1 MNTIDNFTGQHK
13 EKRIVKKKKT
23 IFRNMDITKTN
34 FSEVYLKIQNLADQ
48 KQDDLLFRICE
59 LLKQEVYH
67 YDWVGFYILDQ
78 DKNELV
84 LGPYVGKPTEHTH
97 IAVGKGICG
106 QVAES
111 GQTMVVQDVTQV
123 ENYISCGLDVQSE
136 IVVPV
141 LKDGKFVAELD
152 IDSHSPAPF
161 KAEDSEFLTKV
172 CDLLIDRF

>member
-1 MNTIDNFTGQHK
+1 MTT
-13 EKRIVKKKKT
+13 
-23 IFRNMDITKTN
+23 TN
-34 FSEVYLKIQNLADQ
+34 FSEVYHKITKLIQNNP
-48 KQDDLLFRICE
+48 DDLLFRICE
-59 LLKQEVYH
+59 FLKLEVYH

-78 DKNELV
+78 QKNELV
-84 LGPYVGKPTEHTH
+84 LGPFVGKPTPHTH

-111 GQTMVVQDVTQV
+111 AKTMVVQDVTQV

-141 LKDGKFVAELD
+141 MKDGRFVAELD

-161 KAEDSEFLTKV
+161 TDDDIDFLTKI
-172 CDLLIDRF
+172 CDLLSNRF

>member
-1 MNTIDNFTGQHK
+1 MIKPNF
-13 EKRIVKKKKT
+13 E
-23 IFRNMDITKTN
+23 
-34 FSEVYLKIQNLADQ
+34 EVYQKIAALVKINP
-48 KQDDLLFRICE
+48 DDLLLRICE

-78 DKNELV
+78 AKNELV
-84 LGPYVGKPTEHTH
+84 LGPFVGKPTQHTH

-106 QVAES
+106 QVALS

-123 ENYISCGLDVQSE
+123 ENYISCGLEVQSE

-141 LKDGKFVAELD
+141 LKNGKFVAELD

-161 KAEDSEFLTKV
+161 TEDDNEFLVKV
-172 CDLLIDRF
+172 CDLLTNHF

>member
-1 MNTIDNFTGQHK
+1 MTA
-13 EKRIVKKKKT
+13 
-23 IFRNMDITKTN
+23 TN
-34 FSEVYLKIQNLADQ
+34 FNEVYKSIDDLIKRNPQ
-48 KQDDLLFRICE
+48 DLLFRICE

-67 YDWVGFYILDQ
+67 YDWVGVYILDQ

-84 LGPYVGKPTEHTH
+84 LGPFVGKPTPHTH

-123 ENYISCGLDVQSE
+123 DNYISCGLDVQSE
-136 IVVPV
+136 IVVPI
-141 LKDGKFVAELD
+141 LKNGKFVAEID

-161 KAEDSEFLTKV
+161 TTDDNEFLSKV
-172 CDLLIDRF
+172 CSSLSNYF

>member
-1 MNTIDNFTGQHK
+1 MTT
-13 EKRIVKKKKT
+13 
-23 IFRNMDITKTN
+23 TN
-34 FSEVYLKIQNLADQ
+34 FSEVFDKITELV
-48 KQDDLLFRICE
+48 KIKPDDLLFRICE
-59 LLKQEVYH
+59 LLKLEVFH
-67 YDWVGFYILDQ
+67 YDWVGIYILDR

-84 LGPYVGKPTEHTH
+84 LGPFVGKPTPHTH

-111 GQTMVVQDVTQV
+111 VLTMVVQDVTQV

-141 LKDGKFVAELD
+141 IKDGRFVAELD

-161 KAEDSEFLTKV
+161 TEEDNDFLNKV
-172 CDLLIDRF
+172 CDLLSKSF

>member
-1 MNTIDNFTGQHK
+1 MTATNFTEVFQK
-13 EKRIVKKKKT
+13 IAALVK
-23 IFRNMDITKTN
+23 INP
-34 FSEVYLKIQNLADQ
+34 E
-48 KQDDLLFRICE
+48 DLLLRICE
-59 LLKQEVYH
+59 LLKQEIYH

-78 DKNELV
+78 EKNELV
-84 LGPYVGKPTEHTH
+84 LGPYVGKPTQHTH

-111 GQTMVVQDVTQV
+111 GRTMVVQDVTQV

-161 KAEDSEFLTKV
+161 TPDDSEFLAKV
-172 CDLLIDRF
+172 CELLTDRF

>member
-1 MNTIDNFTGQHK
+1 MTTTNFTEVFQK
-13 EKRIVKKKKT
+13 IAALVK
-23 IFRNMDITKTN
+23 INP
-34 FSEVYLKIQNLADQ
+34 E
-48 KQDDLLFRICE
+48 DLLLRICE

-78 DKNELV
+78 ERNELV
-84 LGPYVGKPTEHTH
+84 LGPFVGKPTQHTR

-141 LKDGKFVAELD
+141 MKDGKFVAELD

-161 KAEDSEFLTKV
+161 TPADSEFLAKV
-172 CDLLIDRF
+172 CDLLKDHF

>member
-1 MNTIDNFTGQHK
+1 MHEITLPNFPVTLQK
-13 EKRIVKKKKT
+13 VT
-23 IFRNMDITKTN
+23 DLITSN
-34 FSEVYLKIQNLADQ
+34 PENL
-48 KQDDLLFRICE
+48 LLEICE

-78 DKNELV
+78 EKNELV
-84 LGPYVGKPTEHTH
+84 LGPFAGKPTQHTN

-106 QVAES
+106 QVAEN
-111 GQTMVVQDVTQV
+111 GLTMVVQDVTQV

-141 LKDGKFVAELD
+141 MKDGLFVAELD

-161 KAEDSEFLTKV
+161 TPEDSIFLSKICEKLV
-172 CDLLIDRF
+172 FCF

>member
-1 MNTIDNFTGQHK
+1 MTSPDFSVTF
-13 EKRIVKKKKT
+13 KKVSDL
-23 IFRNMDITKTN
+23 I
-34 FSEVYLKIQNLADQ
+34 SQNPE
-48 KQDDLLFRICE
+48 DLLFRICD
-59 LLKQEVYH
+59 LLKKEVYH

-78 DKNELV
+78 EKKELV
-84 LGPYVGKPTEHTH
+84 LGPYVGKPTQHTN

-111 GQTMVVQDVTQV
+111 GRTIVVQDVTQV

-141 LKDGKFVAELD
+141 MKDGRFVAELD

-161 KAEDSEFLTKV
+161 TDEDSKFLAKI
-172 CDLLIDRF
+172 CELMSDSF

>member
-1 MNTIDNFTGQHK
+1 MTTTNFTEVFQK
-13 EKRIVKKKKT
+13 IAALVK
-23 IFRNMDITKTN
+23 INP
-34 FSEVYLKIQNLADQ
+34 EG
-48 KQDDLLFRICE
+48 LLLRICE

-78 DKNELV
+78 EKNELV
-84 LGPYVGKPTEHTH
+84 LGPYVGKPTQHTH

-111 GQTMVVQDVTQV
+111 GRTMVVQDVTQV
-123 ENYISCGLDVQSE
+123 ENYISCGFDVQSE

-152 IDSHSPAPF
+152 IDSHSTAPF
-161 KAEDSEFLTKV
+161 TPNDSEFLAKV
-172 CDLLIDRF
+172 CELLTDRF

>member
-1 MNTIDNFTGQHK
+1 MTSPD
-13 EKRIVKKKKT
+13 
-23 IFRNMDITKTN
+23 
-34 FSEVYLKIQNLADQ
+34 FSATYQKISDLVALNPE
-48 KQDDLLFRICE
+48 DLLFRICE

-78 DKNELV
+78 EKNELV
-84 LGPYVGKPTEHTH
+84 LGPYVGKPTQHTH

-141 LKDGKFVAELD
+141 MKDGKFVAELD

-161 KAEDSEFLTKV
+161 TPADSEFLREI
-172 CDLLIDRF
+172 CDLLVDRF

>member
-1 MNTIDNFTGQHK
+1 MTTTNFTEVF
-13 EKRIVKKKKT
+13 EKLDTLV
-23 IFRNMDITKTN
+23 KTN
-34 FSEVYLKIQNLADQ
+34 PE
-48 KQDDLLFRICE
+48 DLLFRICE

-67 YDWVGFYILDQ
+67 YDWVGFYILNQ

-84 LGPYVGKPTEHTH
+84 LGPFVGKPTQHTH

-111 GQTMVVQDVTQV
+111 GLTMVVQDVTQV

-136 IVVPV
+136 IVVPI

-161 KAEDSEFLTKV
+161 TADDSIFLERV
-172 CDLLIDRF
+172 CSLLSDRF

>member
-1 MNTIDNFTGQHK
+1 MTTTNFTEVFQK
-13 EKRIVKKKKT
+13 IVVLV
-23 IFRNMDITKTN
+23 KTN
-34 FSEVYLKIQNLADQ
+34 PE
-48 KQDDLLFRICE
+48 DLLLRICE

-78 DKNELV
+78 EKNELV
-84 LGPYVGKPTEHTH
+84 LGPFAGKPTQHTH

-111 GQTMVVQDVTQV
+111 GRTMVVQDVTQV

-152 IDSHSPAPF
+152 IDSHSSAPF
-161 KAEDSEFLTKV
+161 TPEDREFLAKV
-172 CDLLIDRF
+172 CELLTDRF

>member
-1 MNTIDNFTGQHK
+1 MTATNFTEVLQKITGL
-13 EKRIVKKKKT
+13 VKL
-23 IFRNMDITKTN
+23 NP
-34 FSEVYLKIQNLADQ
+34 E
-48 KQDDLLFRICE
+48 DLLLRICE

-78 DKNELV
+78 KKNELV
-84 LGPYVGKPTEHTH
+84 LGPYVGKPTQHTH

-111 GQTMVVQDVTQV
+111 GQTMVVQDVTKV

-141 LKDGKFVAELD
+141 LKNGKFVAELD

-161 KAEDSEFLTKV
+161 TKDDSEFLASV
-172 CDLLIDRF
+172 CNLLTDRF

>member
-1 MNTIDNFTGQHK
+1 MTT
-13 EKRIVKKKKT
+13 
-23 IFRNMDITKTN
+23 TN
-34 FSEVYLKIQNLADQ
+34 FSEVYQTIVKLVRSNP
-48 KQDDLLFRICE
+48 DDLLFRICE

-78 DKNELV
+78 ANNELI
-84 LGPYVGKPTEHTH
+84 LGPFVGKPTPHTH

-111 GQTMVVQDVTQV
+111 SQTMVVQDVTQV

-141 LKDGKFVAELD
+141 LKNGKFVAELD

-161 KAEDSEFLTKV
+161 TPEDNEFLAKV
-172 CDLLIDRF
+172 CALLTDRF